1 MRWWFDKTL
10 GMAEHTWLCQDS
22 QDTIQ
27 QMRDTHRSL
36 REQGAVLIWDIVTL
50 RTWQLFWRVEPFEG
64 QAIMIC
70 NGIPRSWPRPPGVTV
85 INWQAQAQS
94 WSRDIVAHTEFD
106 PDPPPAQKRLWVA
119 MGADPLDHRPRVVDP
134 GRARVML
141 ALRDRGLLTDAHY
154 STPRI
159 DPRDTGQQGAVL
171 EQRIMGPHQSRQEL
185 QQARYQAQHTIPLQ
199 RDSEVVM
206 CLDNV
211 PHERQPATVTE
222 RPIVAMASG
231 RPIWPWIAPEAHDQ
245 LTQWGFQLPDTPL
258 RQGLDQALRD
268 IQIPPPGDNRA
279 SRNWLVL
286 TGLPARIE
294 QDLWDQSR
302 EAGL

>member
-1 MRWWFDKTL
+1 M
-10 GMAEHTWLCQDS
+10 
-22 QDTIQ
+22 
-27 QMRDTHRSL
+27 
-36 REQGAVLIWDIVTL
+36 IWDIVTL